1 MRRVLVLCLSSLVA
15 TAQASV
21 ERAQALLAAGK
32 AAEAVAVLEPLVA
45 ARPQDANLQRSL
57 AVALQNA
64 DREED
69 AVAPAERAV
78 ELAPRDANNHIV
90 LGGVLGALAG
100 QPGVGLFRQ
109 MRLAPR
115 IRSAFETAVELDPQH
130 LGAQQALFSFYLV
143 APAIAGGGHDKAARQ
158 AATIARLDAPAGQRA
173 QLQLAIAGK
182 DWASAE
188 RQLAAVPVDDADGLR
203 LRGVLAIAY
212 QGEERWVD
220 AFRILEAVVGA
231 RPDALGA
238 WYQIGRTAVLS
249 GQRLEQGEAAFKRY
263 LAGTPDA
270 DDPPLA
276 AAHWRLGMLY
286 ERMARK
292 AEARAQYQQ
301 ALARDPQHAEAKAA
315 LKKLG

>member
-1 MRRVLVLCLSSLVA
+1 MRRILILCLGGLCA
-15 TAQASV
+15 AAHANV
-21 ERAQALLAAGK
+21 ERAQALLEAGK
-32 AAEAVAVLEPLVA
+32 ASEAVAVLEPLVA
-45 ARPQDANLQRSL
+45 ARPQDADLQRTF

-78 ELAPRDANNHIV
+78 ELAPRNADNHLV
-90 LGGVLGALAG
+90 LGGVLGAIAG
-100 QPGVGLFRQ
+100 QPGVGMFRQ

-115 IRSAFETAVELDPQH
+115 IRSAFETAVELDPKH
-130 LGAQQALFSFYLV
+130 LGAQQALFSFYV
-143 APAIAGGGHDKAARQ
+143 AAPAIAGGGHDKAARQ
-158 AATIARLDAPAGQRA
+158 AAVIARLDAPAGQRA
-173 QLQLAIAGK
+173 QLQLAIARQ
-182 DWASAE
+182 DWPGAE
-188 RQLAAVPVDDADGLR
+188 RQLDAVPVDSADGLR
-203 LRGVLAIAY
+203 LRGALAIAY
-212 QGEERWVD
+212 QGQERWAD
-220 AFRILEAVVGA
+220 AFRVLDAVVAA

-263 LAGTPDA
+263 LAGQPGS

-301 ALARDPQHAEAKAA
+301 ALARDPDHAEAKAA